1 MVNGRHLLGYWLK
14 TQQTVS
20 LSSCEA
26 EINALV
32 KTGCEGLSLRNLIQ
46 HCGIS
51 AKLRLLTDASA
62 AVGVCRRKGAG
73 KQKHLSVKQL
83 WTQGME
89 ARGELAIDKL
99 PREVNV
105 SDFFTHHHTKAEAHK
120 FLAAMS
126 VRRAS
131 RSGLPGEEASR
142 GTAAR

>member
-1 MVNGRHLLGYWLK
+1 MNGRHLLGYWSK

-32 KTGCEGLSLRNLIQ
+32 KAGCEGLSLRNLIQ
-46 HCGIS
+46 HCGIPAS
-51 AKLRLLTDASA
+51 LRLLTDASA
-62 AVGVCRRKGAG
+62 AVGVCRRQGTG

-89 ARGELAIDKL
+89 ARGELTIDKL

-105 SDFFTHHHTKAEAHK
+105 GDFFTHHHTKAEAFK

-126 VRRAS
+126 VRRDS
-131 RSGLPGEEASR
+131 RAGLPGKEALR
-142 GTAAR
+142 GTAAG